1 VVVRNALV
9 KINAADFL
17 AGLEAELKNR
27 SYRPGPVF
35 FVWIDE
41 DDGKQRASGV
51 RPGSEPPQ
59 QGKFRSSEFNDSQ
72 SKESVTDACREA
84 SRKARPK
91 SARPAATKMNIIA

>member
-17 AGLEAELKNR
+17 AGREAELKNR

-51 RPGSEPPQ
+51 RPGS
-59 QGKFRSSEFNDSQ
+59 
-72 SKESVTDACREA
+72 
-84 SRKARPK
+84 
-91 SARPAATKMNIIA
+91 